1 MVVVVLAVVVVVVQT
16 GIPSVEAFRSVKQR
30 KQKRV
35 AKDSVVVASGAIDAV
50 EDRPQQQQ
58 PPQKEKPQKE
68 KPQEEKPQEEEES
81 LTTGFDYH
89 VHMIDDD
96 EVAAAKEIERNR
108 MIQTDSYDD
117 VLELVENSSES
128 YHMVNSLHLTDRII
142 LYKMQ
147 EYLRESRNKDDG
159 GDYSEHLE
167 AFLKENEVITGEF
180 TVTKAKEQNGEYTKY
195 YVKSKETEN
204 TIYQDGITHIIK
216 TAYVTQQPTNDKG
229 YLKLANMDPFAITL
243 ERDILI
249 LLNGRV
255 DGDDTKLFKA
265 GAKRVEHLDQNS
277 GLYMPKAPDYHP
289 PSIHH
294 TEYFRHM
301 MTLSGMKEG
310 AEKISDIQDHVKLS
324 MLSEQRQS
332 ANRFYHDLRLPFLLL
347 PYHGIQWSSY
357 PIHGPSA
364 SIGFQVVLGAL
375 FAHRMKL
382 VHSTISGATVAV
394 SVAGM
399 ATITDWHNAVTAD
412 AYYRSRNLFDSP
424 DNSFYAWE
432 TRAALVLSKK
442 KINQDTS
449 MTSDRG
455 DGWQSDLCDKYITDK
470 SMRAN
475 VLNTLAQYMQR
486 LRTHLN
492 PSRISVIEMALH
504 LSFPEIIAPRKDE
517 QDRLARMLRMRELFS
532 QEEKEFSTMQM
543 ATDGEFIEGLIE
555 GVTDKQIYDL
565 LTTADAIWLKEKKLE
580 KKEREEP
587 IEEPI
592 KWSSELLDK
601 WKHTTYFQWR
611 VIQKIVSIITEGT
624 NMDEESQ
631 KQPEKKSRYDRY
643 KELALA
649 NLRDAKY
656 IQSSVKK
663 MKHNQLAKQ
672 METNLSDYAVG
683 RLAHCE

>member
-159 GDYSEHLE
+159 GDYSEHLK
-167 AFLKENEVITGEF
+167 AFLKKVITGEF

-382 VHSTISGATVAV
+382 VHPTINGATVAV
-394 SVAGM
+394 SMAGM
-399 ATITDWHNAVTAD
+399 ATITDWHNAVTVE
-412 AYYRSRNLFDSP
+412 AYDRQRNLFDEP
-424 DNSFYAWE
+424 DVFKSFYAWE
-432 TRAALVLSKK
+432 TRAALVFSRRN
-442 KINQDTS
+442 INKDIS
-449 MTSDRG
+449 MTDRG
-455 DGWQSDLCDKYITDK
+455 GVWQTNLCNKYIRDK
-470 SMRAN
+470 SKHPN
-475 VLNTLAQYMQR
+475 VLKTLAEYMQS
-486 LRTHLN
+486 LRIHLN
-492 PSRISVIEMALH
+492 PNKISVIEMALH
-504 LSFPEIIAPRKDE
+504 LSFPERIAPRNDEDE
-517 QDRLARMLRMRELFS
+517 QDRLERMLRIRELIA
-532 QEEKEFSTMQM
+532 QEDKDFWTMQM

-555 GVTDKQIYDL
+555 GVTDKQIYEL
-565 LTTADAIWLKEKKLE
+565 LTTGDGIWLK
-580 KKEREEP
+580 
-587 IEEPI
+587 
-592 KWSSELLDK
+592 
-601 WKHTTYFQWR
+601 
-611 VIQKIVSIITEGT
+611 
-624 NMDEESQ
+624 
-631 KQPEKKSRYDRY
+631 
-643 KELALA
+643 
-649 NLRDAKY
+649 
-656 IQSSVKK
+656 
-663 MKHNQLAKQ
+663 
-672 METNLSDYAVG
+672 
-683 RLAHCE
+683 